1 LATLQDPKSLSQKEI
16 LDLFND
22 IIKRICDAE
31 TWIIK
36 GRSSPSTRQGW
47 MIILARLINQFSLR
61 TALLEYTSDI
71 NDEIKD
77 VDEIKEK
84 VPFENLNRFNTIIKE
99 HDDDNTEDKKEIP
112 KLLIK
117 DSFTTELEE
126 SVKQDLC
133 KFILNN
139 FKLR

>member
-1 LATLQDPKSLSQKEI
+1 MATLQDPKSLSQKEI